1 MLRVNIRHHPLD
13 AFYVGHAHLID
24 INRIAEWM
32 ILLEA
37 HYNSWRKAGLTHFT
51 KKNKGKQTNGR
62 TGSLDLC
69 RTQCC
74 WVHTGTRRQISKPQ
88 SHLSPLLAAFKV
100 EFWELFPLLLY
111 VGCFLLLNG
120 DEKHGVE
127 SKILFDVNAVS
138 TGKSIRRRNRKCRF
152 SCPRVYFVTLTTSRK
167 FSEPQF
173 PYLQVRDV
181 NSNLLQGWCENSGPS
196 ADCMH
201 GQLCDIPFTL
211 HEILRYRGRNWV
223 CERTRTRS
231 GG

>member
-1 MLRVNIRHHPLD
+1 MLLSAPWDQKTDFQAPIPFVPT
-13 AFYVGHAHLID
+13 VGCLQS
-24 INRIAEWM
+24 RI
-32 ILLEA
+32 LGVV
-37 HYNSWRKAGLTHFT
+37 SP
-51 KKNKGKQTNGR
+51 
-62 TGSLDLC
+62 SSLC
-69 RTQCC
+69 RLYST
-74 WVHTGTRRQISKPQ
+74 SK
-88 SHLSPLLAAFKV
+88 
-100 EFWELFPLLLY
+100 WWW
-111 VGCFLLLNG
+111 
-120 DEKHGVE
+120 KHGVE

-211 HEILRYRGRNWV
+211 HEILRYRGRNRV
-223 CERTRTRS
+223 CERTSTRS
-231 GG
+231 GGSCGEARENPALSTVLVAHLEVLCKPQ